1 MTGLAVSL
9 AAQARAGVASLGF
22 GIFLGLLYDLFFLLR
37 ALFGAEVG
45 RRGST
50 PLSRLRY
57 PLLPTDF
64 GQKQPNGLRRGV
76 GMTLTF
82 LFDLLYAVCGG
93 ICFLLFTYWQND
105 GIFRFYYLVA
115 AALGF
120 FLYYVSLG
128 RLFGACFSS
137 LLFLV
142 RLMLAYVFLFV
153 RIPACWLFR
162 LLRRAFF
169 AAFLQIFCPLY
180 AIFALAARKR
190 RAARGFLPPRL
201 SF

>member
-9 AAQARAGVASLGF
+9 AAQARAGVAALGL

-37 ALFGAEVG
+37 ALFGADVG

-50 PLSRLRY
+50 PLSRLHY
-57 PLLPTDF
+57 PLLPADF

-76 GMTLTF
+76 GMAVTF
-82 LFDLLYAVCGG
+82 LFDFLYAVCGG

-105 GIFRFYYLVA
+105 GIFRLYYLVA

-128 RLFGACFSS
+128 RVFSACFSS

-142 RLMLAYVFLFV
+142 RLVLAYVFLFV
-153 RIPACWLFR
+153 RVPVCWLFH
-162 LLRRAFF
+162 LLRRVLFF
-169 AAFLQIFCPLY
+169 AFLRIFCPLY
-180 AIFALAARKR
+180 AIFAIAARKR